1 MSAYKQKP
9 ILEAFKSAGR
19 LANEW
24 RDTLFY
30 TSLLGAGIAN
40 QVLEWGLPSFL
51 LTEGPFIRE
60 SIRVSAWSNAGRTPC
75 KRHELAA
82 LFFQNLSLAAFAL
95 TPPTNA
101 AQIGIGL
108 AFFAAGTT
116 MASLGGLTPKG
127 AYKLYEDLLFDY
139 PRKVLPPQDREGHK
153 LKVKAQDFW
162 AGIKE
167 KLKTIAPAPEPKAVL
182 APVRMAQNATKTAEA
197 HIPA

>member
-40 QVLEWGLPSFL
+40 QVLEWGPSP
-51 LTEGPFIRE
+51 E
-60 SIRVSAWSNAGRTPC
+60 V
-75 KRHELAA
+75 
-82 LFFQNLSLAAFAL
+82 
-95 TPPTNA
+95 
-101 AQIGIGL
+101 
-108 AFFAAGTT
+108 FFAAAAIRENIRYHNWKDGVATNASHFRACSFFFNAAT
-116 MASLGGLTPKG
+116 MGYLLAPPSSLGGASLFSIWFMLDLTLAKKVGLTPKV

-162 AGIKE
+162 AGIKG
-167 KLKTIAPAPEPKAVL
+167 KLKNLAPAPEPKAVL